1 MARRLAAGRVPD
13 GVSEEGLEA
22 ALSQCVKRDQLL
34 QEEAD
39 HDRWWE
45 EHLRG
50 VAEWSARGELL
61 HPGTS
66 EAKAHGM
73 LKDAHVEL
81 LGSMTGS
88 HPLDTLEK
96 ASARYRKAKKR
107 YDAVR
112 AIVKSLDLDLEL
124 D

>member
-1 MARRLAAGRVPD
+1 M
-13 GVSEEGLEA
+13 EA
-22 ALSQCVKRDQLL
+22 ARSQCVKRDQLL